1 MKKDV
6 GLHFMIDCPFCVQS
20 RAVLKLNCSALMI
33 LCPTCNAH
41 AHFNSTAS
49 LTTIRI
55 QCPVEVAALE
65 AELAKQKAATEAWRR
80 AKKARAADRKAKYNE
95 VGTP

>member
-6 GLHFMIDCPFCVQS
+6 GLHFMIDCPFCAQS

-41 AHFNSTAS
+41 AHFNSPVS
-49 LTTIRI
+49 LTTIRM

-65 AELAKQKAATEAWRR
+65 AELAKQKAATEAWHR
-80 AKKARAADRKAKYNE
+80 ARKARAADRKAKHNE
-95 VGTP
+95 AREP